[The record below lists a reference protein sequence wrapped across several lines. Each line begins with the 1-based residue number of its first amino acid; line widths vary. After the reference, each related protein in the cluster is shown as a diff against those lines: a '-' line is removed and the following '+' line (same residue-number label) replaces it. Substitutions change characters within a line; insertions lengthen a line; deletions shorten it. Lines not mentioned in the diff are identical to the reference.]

1 MTVVERTTI
10 LPYPPEEVYA
20 WHSRPGALERLTP
33 PWEPV
38 TVTSR
43 EGTIE
48 AGRVTLRVSLG
59 PVHTKWVVQHH
70 DGIPG
75 REFRDR
81 QEHGP
86 FERWEHLH
94 RFEPEGA
101 GCRMTD
107 RVEFR
112 LPAHNVT
119 RALAAGT
126 VSHRIERALRYRH
139 DTLGTDLAT
148 HENAPAPL
156 RIAITGATGLVG
168 TSLSAFLTTGG
179 HTVLPVTR
187 RDPGPGQVGWAP
199 RHGRIEAGKLEGVD
213 AVVHLAGENIAGH
226 RWDAETK
233 RRIME
238 SRRQGT
244 LLLAESLS
252 RLDRPPRVLVSAS
265 AVDFY
270 GDSGD
275 RILTEDDP
283 PGGGFL
289 SDVAEAWEEAADPA
303 RRAGI
308 RVVHPRIAMV
318 LTPAGGALERLL
330 IPFSLGAGGN
340 LGGGEQWMSWISI
353 DDLIYAIH
361 HAITTLSLEGS
372 VNAAAPGAV
381 TNAEFTRIL
390 GRILHRPTVIPVP
403 AGALRLVLGE
413 MADPLLLSSKR
424 VTPAALERSGFTFRH
439 PDLETA
445 LRHVLG
451 RF

>member
-1 MTVVERTTI
+1 MTVVERTTV

-48 AGRVTLRVSLG
+48 SGRVTLRLSLG
-59 PVHTKWVVQHH
+59 PVHAKWVVQHH

-86 FERWEHLH
+86 FESWEHLH

-101 GCRMTD
+101 GGCRMTD

-112 LPAHNVT
+112 LPAHNIT
-119 RALAAGT
+119 GALAAET
-126 VSHRIERALRYRH
+126 VSHRIERGLRYRH
-139 DTLGTDLAT
+139 DTLRADLAT

-213 AVVHLAGENIAGH
+213 AVV
-226 RWDAETK
+226 
-233 RRIME
+233 
-238 SRRQGT
+238 
-244 LLLAESLS
+244 
-252 RLDRPPRVLVSAS
+252 
-265 AVDFY
+265 
-270 GDSGD
+270 
-275 RILTEDDP
+275 
-283 PGGGFL
+283 
-289 SDVAEAWEEAADPA
+289 
-303 RRAGI
+303 
-308 RVVHPRIAMV
+308 
-318 LTPAGGALERLL
+318 
-330 IPFSLGAGGN
+330 
-340 LGGGEQWMSWISI
+340 
-353 DDLIYAIH
+353 
-361 HAITTLSLEGS
+361 
-372 VNAAAPGAV
+372 
-381 TNAEFTRIL
+381 
-390 GRILHRPTVIPVP
+390 
-403 AGALRLVLGE
+403 
-413 MADPLLLSSKR
+413 
-424 VTPAALERSGFTFRH
+424 
-439 PDLETA
+439 
-445 LRHVLG
+445 
-451 RF
+451 